1 MPYYE
6 SMFGGG
12 NYSETEQK
20 TGQYW
25 IDGKEIFRKVIDFGA
40 LPSSGSKRVA
50 HLISNL
56 GEFTFVYAIARVA
69 NNNVTVSVPYV
80 AQNALTSVIA
90 LDITA
95 TEVVINVG
103 QDRSNLSAKIILEYT
118 KS

>member
-40 LPSSGSKRVA
+40 LPNNATKRVV
-50 HLISNL
+50 HGISNL
-56 GEFTFVYAIARVA
+56 GTVIKLWGVATSGGSRLPLPFVDTSILGGQIRVLA
-69 NNNVTVSVPYV
+69 ETYE
-80 AQNALTSVIA
+80 VIA
-90 LDITA
+90 QT
-95 TEVVINVG
+95 G
-103 QDRSNLSAKIILEYT
+103 MDRSSFSAYIIIEYT
-118 KS
+118 KSS